1 MDDQPDRDY
10 PLVWID
16 LEMTG
21 LDVDRDVIVEIA
33 TIVTHGQLEEVVVGP
48 SIVVHAP
55 DELLDGMSE
64 VVAEMHAGSGLTEE
78 SRRATT
84 TMAEAEKVTLE
95 FLRQEVP
102 EAGTAPLAGNS
113 VHADRAFLSRYM
125 PDLAAFLH
133 YRNLDVSTL
142 KEVVRR
148 WRPDLLAGRPEK
160 QSRHRALSDL
170 HESIQEL
177 RYYVEVLDLDT
188 DLPLVGEDE

>member
-1 MDDQPDRDY
+1 MNASPATDY

-33 TIVTHGQLEEVVVGP
+33 TIVTHGKLDDVVIGP

-55 DELLDGMSE
+55 DELLDGMSD

-84 TMAEAEKVTLE
+84 TVAEAEKVTLE

-113 VHADRAFLSRYM
+113 VHSDRAFLARYM
-125 PDLAAFLH
+125 PELAAFLH

-148 WRPDLLAGRPEK
+148 WRPDLLVGRPDK
-160 QSRHRALSDL
+160 TSRHRALSDL
-170 HESIQEL
+170 HESIEEL
-177 RYYVEVLDLDT
+177 RYYVEVLDLDA
-188 DLPLVGEDE
+188 DYPLIGEDE